1 MRFLV
6 DAQLPPAL
14 ARWLSTRGHEATH
27 LLGHGLLEAADT
39 RIWTEAE
46 HLGAVIVS
54 KEEDFVHLR
63 TLNPEG
69 PSVVW
74 VRVGNTTRR
83 ELLAWFSQLLPEI
96 EGTLLD
102 SRRTTAMASAGSKTG
117 GRTLP
122 RRHPRPPASTRAA
135 G

>member
-27 LLGHGLLEAADT
+27 LLDHGLLEAADT

-46 HLGAVIVS
+46 RLDAVIVS
-54 KEEDFVHLR
+54 KDEDFVHLR

-83 ELLAWFSQLLPEI
+83 ELLAWFEQLLPEI
-96 EGTLLD
+96 EGALL
-102 SRRTTAMASAGSKTG
+102 AGERLIEIAPSDRG
-117 GRTLP
+117 GP
-122 RRHPRPPASTRAA
+122 GPAPS
-135 G
+135 